1 VPAYLG
7 DLNGVYAAVVVRAL
21 LPACCI
27 LLCPGGSGTWVNEP
41 LARAKA
47 RGYEFEL
54 LPEPIHPEELFDVV
68 TELTGGD
75 FEPIRKLSVPSGGLR
90 LLRPSERVRWRF
102 SAE

>member
-1 VPAYLG
+1 M
-7 DLNGVYAAVVVRAL
+7 
-21 LPACCI
+21 
-27 LLCPGGSGTWVNEP
+27 NEP

-75 FEPIRKLSVPSGGLR
+75 VEPIRRLSVPSGG
-90 LLRPSERVRWRF
+90 
-102 SAE
+102 